1 MRKKAIIII
10 GLIICLIVGVITI
23 SQNNSTPTEQLEP
36 TAEQIEPEP
45 TADLDIKIN
54 DEQFEPPKAI
64 IINEDGEILSESEA
78 EESEKAWKESV
89 QDSLE
94 AEPEPSIVDNSIS
107 DETLSNEQMVE
118 ISDDIDKVTHLEAVE
133 TFRQTAKTEVARL
146 QAEGNSE
153 FEGITNE
160 TIDNYSEEEINALM
174 IKIYQNLKY

>member
-1 MRKKAIIII
+1 MIKKILAIVA
-10 GLIICLIVGVITI
+10 LLICLIVGIVTI
-23 SQNNSTPTEQLEP
+23 SKHNIRPTESEP
-36 TAEQIEPEP
+36 TTEQIEPEP

-78 EESEKAWKESV
+78 EESEKTWKESV

-146 QAEGNSE
+146 QAEGNPE
-153 FEGITNE
+153 FDGITDE
-160 TIDNYSEEEINALM
+160 MIDNYSEEEINALM